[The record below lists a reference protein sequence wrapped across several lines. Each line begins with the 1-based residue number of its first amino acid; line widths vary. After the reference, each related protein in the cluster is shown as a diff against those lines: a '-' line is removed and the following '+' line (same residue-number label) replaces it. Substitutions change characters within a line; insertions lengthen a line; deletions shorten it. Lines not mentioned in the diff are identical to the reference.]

1 MNYFY
6 VIIETKKESCNCF
19 LSFINSVK
27 KKRCRIFLLKYMWKT
42 VLSSPVSEL
51 TGRLKNNSTFK
62 HDIKIN
68 SVVKLSNF
76 IRQEI

>member
-1 MNYFY
+1 
-6 VIIETKKESCNCF
+6 
-19 LSFINSVK
+19 
-27 KKRCRIFLLKYMWKT
+27 MWKT

-51 TGRLKNNSTFK
+51 TGRLKNDSTFK

-76 IRQEI
+76 FRQEIYSQVSNKRAGLLREQAGSLLRNN